1 MFCEA
6 CGAPG
11 AKFSCGRCRE
21 AYYCTSACQKEA
33 WKMGH
38 KLKCV
43 KNAANAA
50 KAPGATALA
59 PTAAAAPRSGG
70 GNEEECAI
78 CLEALQQ
85 PQTMPCGHR
94 FCRGCVTSMQ
104 RHGAAVAQV
113 CPLCRGA
120 MPDAERLRM
129 DYITDRL
136 KQHLPQLVLGVNS
149 HDPATQLQAT
159 TQFRKLLS
167 IERNPPIQQVIDQ
180 GVVPRFVEFL
190 QQDQQ
195 PALQF
200 EAAWALT
207 NIASGTSEHTRVVID
222 AKAVPVFCNL
232 LLSPSDDVR
241 MQAVW
246 ALGNITGDSPANRDL
261 VLQAGALQ
269 PLLQQLQGSSKL
281 SMLRNATWTLSNS
294 PTSAAASRSR
304 SSRSSAPRWARSRSS
319 STRRTTRCSPTR
331 AGRSP
336 TSRTGP
342 TRRSRPSSSPVSCAA
357 SWSCSSTRSRACR
370 RRRSAPWATS

>member
-11 AKFSCGRCRE
+11 AKFSCGRCSE
-21 AYYCTSACQKEA
+21 AYYCNSACQKEA

-120 MPDAERLRM
+120 MPDAERLRGG
-129 DYITDRL
+129 
-136 KQHLPQLVLGVNS
+136 GVPP
-149 HDPATQLQAT
+149 HTARAVDEGQAWW
-159 TQFRKLLS
+159 RAAAGGGA
-167 IERNPPIQQVIDQ
+167 RAVGQ
-180 GVVPRFVEFL
+180 G
-190 QQDQQ
+190 
-195 PALQF
+195 
-200 EAAWALT
+200 
-207 NIASGTSEHTRVVID
+207 GG
-222 AKAVPVFCNL
+222 AVP
-232 LLSPSDDVR
+232 
-241 MQAVW
+241 
-246 ALGNITGDSPANRDL
+246 
-261 VLQAGALQ
+261 
-269 PLLQQLQGSSKL
+269 
-281 SMLRNATWTLSNS
+281 
-294 PTSAAASRSR
+294 
-304 SSRSSAPRWARSRSS
+304 
-319 STRRTTRCSPTR
+319 
-331 AGRSP
+331 
-336 TSRTGP
+336 
-342 TRRSRPSSSPVSCAA
+342 
-357 SWSCSSTRSRACR
+357 
-370 RRRSAPWATS
+370 